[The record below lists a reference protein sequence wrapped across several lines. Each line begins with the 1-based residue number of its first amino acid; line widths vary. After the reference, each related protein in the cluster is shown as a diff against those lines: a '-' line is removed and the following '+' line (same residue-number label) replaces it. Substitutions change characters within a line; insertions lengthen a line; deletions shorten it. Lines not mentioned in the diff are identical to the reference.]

1 MEEELDRFARLF
13 KGFREN
19 GYLTRLRGA
28 APFAGEEITV
38 DTDFDFSNI
47 RSRSFGIDTG
57 FLRFPSRVYARIA
70 ARIMTQIEQIYIVE
84 CKSCAELETEY

>member
-38 DTDFDFSNI
+38 DTDFDSNI

-70 ARIMTQIEQIYIVE
+70 AR
-84 CKSCAELETEY
+84 L

>member
-1 MEEELDRFARLF
+1 MEEELGRFARLF

-28 APFAGEEITV
+28 APFAGEEIT
-38 DTDFDFSNI
+38 DFGSNI

-70 ARIMTQIEQIYIVE
+70 AR
-84 CKSCAELETEY
+84 L